1 MEENTQIEPVNCI
14 NCGATVT
21 TQYCGSCGQKRQ
33 GKISVQFVK
42 SELLSGLFNYDSP
55 GLKTLIDLTIRP
67 ANVFRE
73 YLNGARARYLGPI
86 RYSFFVLAVFVAV
99 AGLTDTSIVYVGDVS
114 QYSENTQQLAQTY
127 MALINTLI
135 VPITLFTALLY
146 AAVLRLFFLKR
157 EYTFIEL
164 YIPSL
169 LSVVHVGWLATLLIL
184 FGVYQSSTSL
194 LVYQLV
200 HFIYF
205 VWAIGGI
212 YQPTK
217 VVNYVK
223 SSIAYVLTMLITLII
238 TIVYGIV
245 VGAFSALE
253 KI

>member
-1 MEENTQIEPVNCI
+1 MEENTHIEPINCI

-21 TQYCGSCGQKRQ
+21 TQFCGNCGQKRQ

-55 GLKTLIDLTIRP
+55 GLKTLIDLTVRP

-86 RYSFFVLAVFVAV
+86 RYSFFVLAVLVAV
-99 AGLTDTSIVYVGDVS
+99 AGFTDTSIVYIGDVS
-114 QYSENTQQLAQTY
+114 EYPEDIQQLSLTY
-127 MALINTLI
+127 MSVINALI
-135 VPITLFTALLY
+135 VPITLLTALFF
-146 AAVLRLFFLKR
+146 AVFLRLFFRKR
-157 EYTFIEL
+157 EYTMIEL

-169 LSVVHVGWLATLLIL
+169 LCVVHVGWLGIFLIL
-184 FGVYQSSTSL
+184 LGAYESSTGVL
-194 LVYQLV
+194 TYQLF

-223 SSIAYVLTMLITLII
+223 ACVAYVLALLVTVMIPL
-238 TIVYGIV
+238 VYGFIV
-245 VGAFSALE
+245 GVVHGLE
-253 KI
+253 NI